1 MKKGNFEHKGI
12 IEKCISF
19 FLAYPFFMG
28 ISFLK
33 KKKRHYG
40 MEGLNF
46 CVRPV
51 LGCCNYNYYPKQ
63 YLNQNIARNWA
74 ISPNLGQKIKSCSF

>member
-1 MKKGNFEHKGI
+1 
-12 IEKCISF
+12 
-19 FLAYPFFMG
+19 MG
-28 ISFLK
+28 IYFLK

-46 CVRPV
+46 CVRPAV
-51 LGCCNYNYYPKQ
+51 GRSNYNYYPKQ

-74 ISPNLGQKIKSCSF
+74 ISPNLDRKIKSCPF